1 MQRHMF
7 SGITVPSGLY
17 QVTSFVMLASYQ
29 ASNSA
34 SLTSRPFNTQ
44 SSPIFSPSCSPQ
56 NRPSW
61 KDSWW

>member
-1 MQRHMF
+1 MQRRIF

-34 SLTSRPFNTQ
+34 SLTSCPFNLQ
-44 SSPIFSPSCSPQ
+44 RSSTFSPSSSFQ
-56 NRPSW
+56 KRPSW
-61 KDSWW
+61 NVS